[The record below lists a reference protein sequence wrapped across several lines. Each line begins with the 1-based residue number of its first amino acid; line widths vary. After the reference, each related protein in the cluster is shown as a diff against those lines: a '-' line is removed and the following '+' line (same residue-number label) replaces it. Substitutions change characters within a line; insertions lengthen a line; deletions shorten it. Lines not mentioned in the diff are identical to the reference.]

1 MSTSSK
7 TAQATLALRHI
18 RTGRGEEVE
27 ARIAGPGGGDLRL
40 LVVECP
46 HLDPFRLCFNIGM
59 GSLSIGGEMSIFVGV

>member
-27 ARIAGPGGGDLRL
+27 ARIAGPGGGDLR
-40 LVVECP
+40 
-46 HLDPFRLCFNIGM
+46 PFLAGDGDN
-59 GSLSIGGEMSIFVGV
+59 SDS